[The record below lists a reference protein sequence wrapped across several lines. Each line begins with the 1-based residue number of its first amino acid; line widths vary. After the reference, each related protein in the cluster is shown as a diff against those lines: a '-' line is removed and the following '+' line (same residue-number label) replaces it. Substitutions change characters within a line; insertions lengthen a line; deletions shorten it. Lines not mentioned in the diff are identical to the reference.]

1 MRNLWFLLFL
11 CLSLF
16 GGTTVKIASY
26 NVENLFDLNYYG
38 TEYSEYIPNTLWKW
52 DAKTYRKKLA
62 NLTRV
67 IKDINPDIIAL
78 TEIESDLALKDLQAT
93 LTRQGVY
100 FKYRA
105 IADKK
110 NTSVRVAIL
119 SRFPLQ
125 TRELVVSQSRAYRN
139 ILEAKVIIEG
149 KPLYI
154 FVNHWKSKSG
164 PESKRIPY
172 AKTLMKRLEQ
182 LPSGTDYLLAGDF
195 NEHYEEHKSFIK
207 KRKHNDTEGITGI
220 NHILKTVDE
229 EGELYTQENVDQD
242 GNYNLW
248 MELPP
253 KERWTHIF
261 RGKKEALDHIIIS
274 PSLADSK
281 SSHYVEGSFKTFA
294 PEYLLHKKKPYRW
307 QRSRTRPLHHTGKG
321 YSDHLPVVAEFYID

>member
-1 MRNLWFLLFL
+1 VRGLWFLLL
-11 CLSLF
+11 LSLSLS

-26 NVENLFDLNYYG
+26 NVENLFDLNYNG
-38 TEYSEYIPNTLWKW
+38 TEYSEYIPNTVWRW
-52 DAKTYRKKLA
+52 DAKTYRKKLI
-62 NLTRV
+62 NLTKV

-78 TEIESDLALKDLQAT
+78 TEIESDLALKDLQAM

-119 SRFPLQ
+119 SRYPLQ

-139 ILEAKVIIEG
+139 ILEAKVIIED

-182 LPSGTDYLLAGDF
+182 LPENSDYILAGDF

-220 NHILKTVDE
+220 NHILKTIDE
-229 EGELYTQENVDQD
+229 KGELYTQEKVDKE
-242 GNYNLW
+242 GSYNLW
-248 MELPP
+248 MELPA

-261 RGKKEALDHIIIS
+261 RGQKEALDHIIIS
-274 PSLADSK
+274 PSLADTK
-281 SSHYVEGSFKTFA
+281 ESHYIEGSFKAFA
-294 PEYLLHKKKPYRW
+294 PDYLLHKKKPYRW
-307 QRSRTRPLHHTGKG
+307 QRSRSRPLHHTGKG
-321 YSDHLPVVAEFYID
+321 YSDHLPIVAEFYID